1 VKGWDEAASAFGTAR
16 RYFRCCAGFRTLE
29 CGDHPRAVAANVREA
44 PRQEIA
50 VGGAA
55 AVRRALWGIG
65 GESWGAE
72 LGLERLRQWVC
83 GKAWMGA
90 SV

>member
-1 VKGWDEAASAFGTAR
+1 MTGCRTTGDVR
-16 RYFRCCAGFRTLE
+16 VCAGFRTLE
-29 CGDHPRAVAANVREA
+29 CRDHPRAVAASVREA

-55 AVRRALWGIG
+55 AVRRALWGFG
-65 GESWGAE
+65 GETWGAE
-72 LGLERLRQWVC
+72 LGLERLPRWICGTAWVR
-83 GKAWMGA
+83 A

>member
-1 VKGWDEAASAFGTAR
+1 MWLYVQVFGRWNVETILALCQLAS
-16 RYFRCCAGFRTLE
+16 E
-29 CGDHPRAVAANVREA
+29 K
-44 PRQEIA
+44 RQ
-50 VGGAA
+50 GRKSRS